1 MSKEALIERF
11 RKAVARLSVLSGRYE
26 TVLKIPLPPDM
37 PSRHRWERV
46 RQKALAQREAAGRR
60 MMDMIPEFDQYE

>member
-11 RKAVARLSVLSGRYE
+11 QKAVARLDTLHRRHE
-26 TVLKIPLPPDM
+26 TILKIPM
-37 PSRHRWERV
+37 PSDAYGRWRWEHV

-60 MMDMIPEFDQYE
+60 MMDIIPEFDQYE